1 MKKKKI
7 RNRKGS
13 FMVEPKDYRCSL
25 SKLAMERKNDYLVA
39 VTMRDKDARE
49 IKSAMFYPD
58 ASCVLL
64 VTGNYKKAPYTYKFQ
79 EIRDRKVTRVKNM
92 SLAKFKYILDLFGG
106 TPYITFKK

>member
-1 MKKKKI
+1 MADVA
-7 RNRKGS
+7 R
-13 FMVEPKDYRCSL
+13 
-25 SKLAMERKNDYLVA
+25 ERKQL
-39 VTMRDKDARE
+39 RE

-64 VTGNYKKAPYTYKFQ
+64 VIGNYKKAPYTYKFQ